1 MLKFRVLDFA
11 LAATRILS
19 YSILAYSIFYLA
31 MCLGR
36 WYAANILST
45 TEEKLELELLEDL
58 SVRDLDNQVAIFVG
72 MSVILAAA
80 LGGLYEALWE
90 LRENEIGRPIL
101 DSTIARGI
109 SLTSRLRSILRFQ
122 FKPVIGVA
130 L

>member
-1 MLKFRVLDFA
+1 MLKFRMLDFA
-11 LAATRILS
+11 LTTTRVLS
-19 YSILAYSIFYLA
+19 YAILAYSIFYLA

-45 TEEKLELELLEDL
+45 TEEKLELELQEDL
-58 SVRDLDNQVAIFVG
+58 SIRDLDNQVAIFVG

-90 LRENEIGRPIL
+90 LRENETGRPIG
-101 DSTIARGI
+101 DSKARG
-109 SLTSRLRSILRFQ
+109 TSVTNRLRSILRFQ
-122 FKPVIGVA
+122 FKPVIGFA

>member
-1 MLKFRVLDFA
+1 MLKFCVLDFA
-11 LAATRILS
+11 LTTTRVLS
-19 YSILAYSIFYLA
+19 YAILAYSIFYLA

-45 TEEKLELELLEDL
+45 TEEKLELELQEDL

-90 LRENEIGRPIL
+90 LRENETERRPIR
-101 DSTIARGI
+101 D
-109 SLTSRLRSILRFQ
+109 
-122 FKPVIGVA
+122 
-130 L
+130 